1 MPKQSSRRHMSARP
15 STRPA
20 ARARSQRQGVK
31 PLRIRRVLVPTDFSA
46 AANAALRAAVRWLDR
61 FQAELHLVH
70 VHAPEYPAPAT
81 MVSSLIASESQIGER
96 VRSRLQEVAQDQA
109 LATRRVSLHA
119 KAGRPYVQICRLAR
133 RLKIDLIIT
142 ATRGRTGLK
151 HLALGST
158 AERVVRHAPCPVLV
172 VHPSAASARRWS
184 PIFKKILVP
193 IDFSVCAAQGLAY
206 AKALATQFGSRLV
219 LLHSVDLSYYS
230 TNPEYVLYDF
240 PPLLEAAEKSARE
253 QMLELISST
262 DWEDLEVE
270 HTLQS
275 GHAGEQVCGCARD
288 LGADLIVTSTHGRTG
303 LKRILLGSTAEY
315 IVRHASCPVLVVPSH
330 QRPSVTS
337 GQGGH
342 Q

>member
-1 MPKQSSRRHMSARP
+1 MPRQSTLGRRSARP
-15 STRPA
+15 LTHFAP
-20 ARARSQRQGVK
+20 RARPQRQRAASLHV
-31 PLRIRRVLVPTDFSA
+31 RRLLVPTDFSA
-46 AANAALRAAVRWLDR
+46 AANAALGAAVPWLER

-70 VHAPEYPAPAT
+70 VYPPEYSPPAT
-81 MVSSLIASESQIGER
+81 TVSSLIVSESQIEQR

-109 LATRRVSLHA
+109 LATRRANLHA

-172 VHPSAASARRWS
+172 LHPSIGSAPRS
-184 PIFKKILVP
+184 LTTLEKILLP
-193 IDFSVCAAQGLAY
+193 IDFSLCAAQGLAY

-230 TNPEYVLYDF
+230 TNPEYILYDF

-253 QMLELISST
+253 QMLELISAI

-275 GHAGEQVCGCARD
+275 GHAGEQVCSCARD

-315 IVRHASCPVLVVPSH
+315 IVRHAPCPVLVVPSH
-330 QRPSVTS
+330 QRSPVTS
-337 GQGGH
+337 GQGGR

>member
-1 MPKQSSRRHMSARP
+1 MPRLSPRP
-15 STRPA
+15 
-20 ARARSQRQGVK
+20 
-31 PLRIRRVLVPTDFSA
+31 
-46 AANAALRAAVRWLDR
+46 WLDR

-70 VHAPEYPAPAT
+70 VYAPEYPAPPT
-81 MVSSLIASESQIGER
+81 MVSSLIASELQIGQR
-96 VRSRLQEVAQDQA
+96 VRSRLKEVAQDHA
-109 LATRRVSLHA
+109 LALRRVTLHVS
-119 KAGRPYVQICRLAR
+119 KGRPYEQICRLVR
-133 RLKIDLIIT
+133 RLEIDLIIT

-158 AERVVRHAPCPVLV
+158 AERVVRHAPVRFSSCTRQPDRPVVCQTFKKVLV
-172 VHPSAASARRWS
+172 RSISQ
-184 PIFKKILVP
+184 FVP
-193 IDFSVCAAQGLAY
+193 HGLAY
-206 AKALATQFGSRLV
+206 ESLATQFGSRLV
-219 LLHSVDLSYYS
+219 LLHSVDLSYYN
-230 TNPEYVLYDF
+230 TNPEYILFDF
-240 PPLLEAAEKSARE
+240 PPLLEAAEKLARE
-253 QMLELISST
+253 QMLELISGI

-275 GHAGEQVCGCARD
+275 GHAGEQVCGRAKD

-337 GQGGH
+337 GQGGR

>member
-1 MPKQSSRRHMSARP
+1 
-15 STRPA
+15 
-20 ARARSQRQGVK
+20 
-31 PLRIRRVLVPTDFSA
+31 LLVPTDFSA
-46 AANAALRAAVRWLDR
+46 AANAALVAAVPWLDR

-70 VHAPEYPAPAT
+70 VYSLDYPVSVM
-81 MVSSLIASESQIGER
+81 MVSPPIVSESQIR
-96 VRSRLQEVAQDQA
+96 QRIRSHLQEVAQDNA
-109 LATRRVSLHA
+109 LALQQVSLHA
-119 KAGRPYVQICRLAR
+119 SNGRPYEQICRLAR
-133 RLKIDLIIT
+133 RLEIDLIIT
-142 ATRGRTGLK
+142 TTRGRTGLK

-172 VHPSAASARRWS
+172 VHPPTGSAHRLPPA
-184 PIFKKILVP
+184 FKKILVP
-193 IDFSVCAAQGLAY
+193 IDFSACAAQGLAY
-206 AKALATQFGSRLV
+206 AKALATKFGSRLA

-230 TNPEYVLYDF
+230 TNPEYILYDF

-253 QMLELISST
+253 QMLELISAT
-262 DWEDLEVE
+262 DWEGLEVE
-270 HTLQS
+270 HTLES

-288 LGADLIVTSTHGRTG
+288 LDADLIVTSTHGRTG

-337 GQGGH
+337 GQMGR